1 MLTLFKKD
9 SLQEGVLI
17 TKHQTLVGSSAVG
30 RLEAVKVGLM
40 DADSFLE
47 LLDIFGSSL
56 SEGCLRLS
64 IALLALFG
72 GSIDL
77 GIEC

>member
-17 TKHQTLVGSSAVG
+17 AKHQTLIGSSAVG
-30 RLEAVKVGLM
+30 RLEVVKVGLM
-40 DADSFLE
+40 DANGFLE
-47 LLDIFGSSL
+47 LLDVFGSSF

-64 IALLALFG
+64 ITLLALFRG
-72 GSIDL
+72 CIYL